1 MCLISDDIRERVAE
15 RDIPCVK
22 VLVRRDG
29 GVYTPYFSE
38 RVCRIVLCGIF
49 PMRAKGD
56 ENVVHGTY
64 SGSAYVTVTG
74 GFVHVYASRADYIHW
89 EWLWHDGGMIEFYD
103 CVIPK
108 GTRYWM
114 SNDGS
119 QYAAKKIRFV
129 RKTK

>member
-1 MCLISDDIRERVAE
+1 MCLISVEGEKIANV
-15 RDIPCVK
+15 DIPCVK

-29 GVYTPYFSE
+29 EVYTPCFPK
-38 RVCRIVLCGIF
+38 RVSRIVLCGIF
-49 PMRAKGD
+49 PMRAKG
-56 ENVVHGTY
+56 EERVVHGTY
-64 SGSAYVTVTG
+64 SAYVTG
-74 GFVHVYASRADYIHW
+74 GFVHVYASRADCIHW

-114 SNDGS
+114 SDDGS